1 MNFKKYVKETTKENL
16 VFEAKFNI
24 NNMRK
29 VSDLL
34 ARIASKKLGAKF
46 QYAWGDNFKKS
57 SGAKGSGAR
66 YMSTEGVQIRFNH
79 VVSKNTFTIN
89 SVDYWKKGDS
99 LTEPSLTIYL
109 AEDVNIVKIKN
120 QIFEAI
126 QTKKVPKIKL
136 KDIVNESVFQEIS
149 DINES
154 PKDTRAEFLELKGVP
169 TSYAVSV
176 KNFKKQLEKRGLE
189 AEWDQY
195 MQINENDSEKTEF
208 NEKIKQDEK
217 QLGPSGVYAD
227 PNFVFEDMKQAA
239 MTIAKGKWRSLIIA
253 GMGGIGKSFGV
264 KQTLTSML
272 GPFDEG
278 PNGKWM
284 YYEGMKASPLGLY
297 LIFLLNKD
305 KLVVFDDSDSIWQN
319 EVTINMMKIATAD
332 DGDRTLSWVSPK
344 TANVALM
351 TKEEREAYEE
361 EFRLA
366 MMEDPNTTMKPPSSF
381 NFKGSVINISNR
393 PADKFDKAIKSRAIF
408 IDLYLAERDVVRRMY
423 TIKQMQGLEHDRIL
437 RLLKALVPDAEDA
450 LAGKGR
456 YAGEVKYITP
466 EDARK
471 KKTLNMRSLNI
482 VEALEDSG
490 VPDWER
496 MGALY
501 A

>member
-1 MNFKKYVKETTKENL
+1 
-16 VFEAKFNI
+16 
-24 NNMRK
+24 MRK

-34 ARIASKKLGAKF
+34 ARIASKKLGANF

-57 SGAKGSGAR
+57 SGAKGSGVR
-66 YMSTEGVQIRFNH
+66 YMSTEGLQIRFNH
-79 VVSKNTFTIN
+79 VISKNTFTIN

-149 DINES
+149 DLNES

-253 GMGGIGKSFGV
+253 GMGGIGKCA
-264 KQTLTSML
+264 QHDL
-272 GPFDEG
+272 
-278 PNGKWM
+278 
-284 YYEGMKASPLGLY
+284 
-297 LIFLLNKD
+297 
-305 KLVVFDDSDSIWQN
+305 
-319 EVTINMMKIATAD
+319 EV
-332 DGDRTLSWVSPK
+332 
-344 TANVALM
+344 NV
-351 TKEEREAYEE
+351 
-361 EFRLA
+361 
-366 MMEDPNTTMKPPSSF
+366 
-381 NFKGSVINISNR
+381 
-393 PADKFDKAIKSRAIF
+393 
-408 IDLYLAERDVVRRMY
+408 
-423 TIKQMQGLEHDRIL
+423 QGL
-437 RLLKALVPDAEDA
+437 
-450 LAGKGR
+450 
-456 YAGEVKYITP
+456 
-466 EDARK
+466 
-471 KKTLNMRSLNI
+471 
-482 VEALEDSG
+482 
-490 VPDWER
+490 
-496 MGALY
+496 
-501 A
+501 